1 MTIKRR
7 IRMALSLMMFGPFFL
22 MMGAV
27 GITQKLSF
35 DMTRFDGFG
44 SSTLLSAGEKK
55 FLAEFNALVNS
66 DPGALADT
74 RRLSELDLAFGD
86 DARDGWSILRDGVEL
101 YRSAAAEAG
110 GMHWLPP
117 WRRWMEIRADPSPD
131 LTWTFRFPDGSAGTL
146 LLTRS
151 PSWGFPPKSMALL
164 AMFFVM
170 LIAVNG
176 FLGWWISSGVIRPL
190 ARLKDAALRIGD
202 GDLDFSLAPAGLDEF
217 GQVTSAFETMRR
229 KLRASL
235 SRQLEEEAARKE
247 LIAHVS
253 HDLRTPINLI
263 RGYAEGLRDGVAST
277 PEMRARY
284 LDVILERAGELEK
297 LIETL
302 FSFSK
307 LDLDG
312 VKPKMAA
319 MEIAPFLDGLRK
331 SFSSTF
337 PSARIMLEAPG
348 DGIRIQADSE
358 LTRRA
363 VSNLVENAVAHGG
376 KPEITIRWRVRRAAN
391 MVELAVGDD
400 GAGVAPE
407 DLPRL
412 FEPFFRG
419 DRARTRGTGG
429 PGAGLGLSIVKKI
442 MVVQGGSVRAAAGQA
457 GGLEIT
463 LSFREAVN
471 GA

>member
-1 MTIKRR
+1 
-7 IRMALSLMMFGPFFL
+7 MALSLMMFGPFFL

-27 GITQKLSF
+27 GITQRLSF
-35 DMTRFDGFG
+35 DMMRFDGFG
-44 SSTLLSAGEKK
+44 RFTLLNAGEKK
-55 FLAEFNALVNS
+55 FMAEFNALVN
-66 DPGALADT
+66 DNPKALADT
-74 RRLSELDLAFGD
+74 RRLAELDFAFGN
-86 DARDGWSILRDGVEL
+86 DAHDSWSILRDGVEL
-101 YRSAAAEAG
+101 YRSGGSDAG
-110 GMHWLPP
+110 ESRWMAP
-117 WRRWMEIRADPSPD
+117 WRRWMGDHTDSSPD
-131 LTWTFRFPDGSAGTL
+131 LTWKFRFPDGSAGTL
-146 LLTRS
+146 LLSRS
-151 PSWGFPPKSMALL
+151 SFLGFPPKSMALI
-164 AMFFVM
+164 AMFFVV

-190 ARLKDAALRIGD
+190 ARLRDAALRIGN
-202 GDLDFSLAPAGLDEF
+202 GDLDFSLAPAGVDEF
-217 GQVTSAFETMRR
+217 GQVTTAFETMRT

-312 VKPKMAA
+312 VKPKLTPVD
-319 MEIAPFLDGLRK
+319 IVPFLDGLRK
-331 SFSSTF
+331 SFSATF
-337 PSARIMLEAPG
+337 PGARIELAAPESG
-348 DGIRIQADSE
+348 LRIQADAE

-363 VSNLVENAVAHGG
+363 VSNLVENAVTHGG
-376 KPEITIRWRVRRAAN
+376 KPEINLLWRIWRSAG
-391 MVELAVGDD
+391 MVELSVSDD
-400 GAGVAPE
+400 GAGAAPE

-419 DRARTRGTGG
+419 DRARTRGSGG

-442 MVVQGGSVRAAAGQA
+442 MSVQGGSVRAAASPS
-457 GGLEIT
+457 GGLEVT
-463 LSFREAVN
+463 LSFREAG